1 MALSAS
7 SCTVATICH
16 SPPTF
21 RARDRSPKSA
31 FASPSCSCFRQQW
44 NDMKRHE
51 TARHE
56 TKRNGFK
63 TERHDCQKRQRN
75 RTVNTVLQN
84 DTERFWKRFF
94 DAYCMS
100 IIYMYISYSKLI
112 SDPLYPA
119 SSSSQCSPFF
129 YTIICIQPPATYKI
143 TFHVEC
149 SLP

>member
-7 SCTVATICH
+7 SCTVATTATPRPLFARAIARR
-16 SPPTF
+16 SPPLP
-21 RARDRSPKSA
+21 RLP
-31 FASPSCSCFRQQW
+31 CSCFRQQW

-94 DAYCMS
+94 DAYCTCMLGQIQRHKATQHKS
-100 IIYMYISYSKLI
+100 QGSHFPRYIYMYSL
-112 SDPLYPA
+112 PRVGLTP
-119 SSSSQCSPFF
+119 
-129 YTIICIQPPATYKI
+129 YTIVCHQLTCFNVWVI
-143 TFHVEC
+143 
-149 SLP
+149 